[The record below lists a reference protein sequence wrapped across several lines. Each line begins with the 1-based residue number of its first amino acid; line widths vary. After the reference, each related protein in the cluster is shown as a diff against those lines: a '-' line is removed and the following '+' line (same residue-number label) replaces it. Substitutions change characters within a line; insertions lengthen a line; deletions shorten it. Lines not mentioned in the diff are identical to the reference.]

1 MRITELL
8 SNKGIEL
15 GAKVNSKDKVI
26 KILVGLHN
34 KVGNITDKDEF
45 EKGIRE
51 REASSST
58 AVGDGI
64 AIPHTKNKAVKKAGL
79 VAMTVPDLLAKEA
92 DFFSIGTNDLTG
104 YTMAV
109 DRGNSKVSYLY
120 SSYNPAVIRSIRR
133 IIKAAKDEGI
143 KVGMCGE
150 ACNVADKV
158 MKLST
163 EKEIFDLL
171 KTTLRI

>member
-79 VAMTVPDLLAKEA
+79 VAMTVPDLSLNIYMPLNENNLKH
-92 DFFSIGTNDLTG
+92 F
-104 YTMAV
+104 
-109 DRGNSKVSYLY
+109 DRY
-120 SSYNPAVIRSIRR
+120 
-133 IIKAAKDEGI
+133 
-143 KVGMCGE
+143 
-150 ACNVADKV
+150 
-158 MKLST
+158 
-163 EKEIFDLL
+163 
-171 KTTLRI
+171 